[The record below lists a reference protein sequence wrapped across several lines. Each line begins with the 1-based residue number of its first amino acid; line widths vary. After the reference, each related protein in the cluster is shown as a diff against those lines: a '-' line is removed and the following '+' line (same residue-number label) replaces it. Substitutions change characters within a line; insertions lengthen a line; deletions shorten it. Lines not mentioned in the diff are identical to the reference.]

1 MVDFNASVEAA
12 EFIRA
17 RADRAPTIALILGS
31 GLGAFAD
38 ELEDAVKIPYA
49 EIPNFHAST
58 VTGHA
63 GQLVLG
69 RKFGLDVVAMQ
80 GRVHAYEGLGMKQ
93 VVFPLRTMWQ
103 LGARTLIVTNA
114 AGGVNP
120 AFRPADLMCIRDHL
134 NFTGDSPL
142 TGPNDDRFGPRFP
155 DMTHAYTKRL
165 REVAR
170 DVASG
175 IGFELREGVYAG
187 MLGPAYETPSEVQM
201 VRVLGGDAVGMS
213 TVPEVIV
220 ASHMKMEV
228 LGISCI
234 TNAAAGI
241 TGEALDHSE
250 VTDVATMVRERFIQ
264 LVDGVL
270 ERIAGDA

>member
-1 MVDFNASVEAA
+1 MVDFEASVEAA
-12 EFIRA
+12 DFIRS

-31 GLGAFAD
+31 GLGAYAD
-38 ELEDAVKIPYA
+38 ELEQAVKIPYS

-58 VTGHA
+58 VSGHA

-69 RKFGLDVVAMQ
+69 RKFGLNIVAMQ

-120 AFRPADLMCIRDHL
+120 DFKPADLMCINDHL
-134 NFTGDSPL
+134 NLTGGSPL

-155 DMTHAYTKRL
+155 DMTHAYTPSL
-165 REVAR
+165 QTVAH
-170 DVASG
+170 ATAAEL
-175 IGFELREGVYAG
+175 GFTLHDGVYAG
-187 MLGPAYETPSEVQM
+187 MLGPAYETPSEVRM
-201 VRVLGGDAVGMS
+201 VRALGGDAVGMS
-213 TVPEVIV
+213 TVPEVLV
-220 ASHMKMEV
+220 ASHMKMRV

-250 VTDVATMVRERFIQ
+250 VTDVAKMVRERFIA

-270 ERIAGDA
+270 GRIGAN